1 MTAQRADEL
10 IYAEAFPLGAAE
22 ERELVWGTAEE
33 RELAVAF
40 KRGDRD
46 AYNDIHERYAP
57 RIHSVC
63 RRMLGNP
70 DDAQEAA
77 QEAFLRIYQGLP
89 RFNGRYRLGA
99 WVVRIATNVC
109 LDQLRARSRR
119 PSELTPT
126 EMLDAETVPIDE
138 QDPQALFL
146 RNIEGKK
153 VRRVLESLPPIHR
166 AAIVLRDFEGVSYAE
181 IAETLEITEC
191 QVKALLHRARKGF
204 RRSWA
209 STLAQILLPFGLFR
223 RLVGDVAP
231 LNDGP
236 KGSHLSLVSET
247 AAPAVTQQLAAASQA
262 AQACGGLMQS
272 CGQFVAEKAVPV
284 LTAVVVGTAT
294 MSAVTVVSRQN
305 QESPPPSKR
314 TSMAPVASTG
324 ETSTSVGD
332 TSEPTQPSGPSS
344 KPNTKEPAGADN
356 PAPEEPVAEDLLP
369 APQVPVVGDPTPAP
383 DASASP
389 SPSPSAPP
397 SPAPSEPE
405 PSKPLYKQVPPVVGF
420 DWGRP
425 IRSRKP
431 VSNYVSLNCEPLAL
445 EQRLETVVEDDDSP
459 RFYPALLNL
468 RAGKDLTVGLTVQKG
483 DSEIPYTGAGE
494 LTGRELDGDLLRLE
508 YAGSYETWNQ
518 EAQNLDLP
526 RSGPFT
532 VSLFLDCA
540 TETVI
545 EEAVT
550 FGT

>member
-10 IYAEAFPLGAAE
+10 IHTDALPAGAP
-22 ERELVWGTAEE
+22 EE

-40 KRGDRD
+40 NRGDKD
-46 AYNDIHERYAP
+46 AYTEIYERYFP
-57 RIHSVC
+57 RVLSVC

-77 QEAFLRIYQGLP
+77 QEAFLRIFQGLP

-109 LDQLRARSRR
+109 LDQLRARTRR
-119 PSELTPT
+119 PSNPTPM
-126 EMLDAETVPIDE
+126 EMLDLESAPIDE
-138 QDPQALFL
+138 QDPQILFL
-146 RNIEGKK
+146 RNVEGKK
-153 VRRVLESLPPIHR
+153 VRRILESLPPMHR
-166 AAIVLRDFEGVSYAE
+166 AAIVLRDFEGVSYGE
-181 IAETLEITEC
+181 IAETLSITEC

-204 RRSWA
+204 RKSWE
-209 STLAQILLPFGLFR
+209 SRLAQILLPFGLFR
-223 RLVGDVAP
+223 RLFGDVAAHTP
-231 LNDGP
+231 DGP
-236 KGSHLSLVSET
+236 KGSHLTLVSET
-247 AAPAVTQQLAAASQA
+247 AAPAMTQQLAAASQA
-262 AQACGGLMQS
+262 AQACGGLIQN

-294 MSAVTVVSRQN
+294 MSAVTVASRQN

-332 TSEPTQPSGPSS
+332 TSESTQPSGPSS
-344 KPNTKEPAGADN
+344 KPKTKEPAVADD

-383 DASASP
+383 DASPSP

-405 PSKPLYKQVPPVVGF
+405 PSKPVYKQVPPVVGF

-459 RFYPALLNL
+459 RFYPALLSL

-540 TETVI
+540 TATLI
-545 EEAVT
+545 EEIVS